1 MKTSAIVQRV
11 VDFLKLHPP
20 FMWLS
25 EEALIAIGSSGRVRY
40 HEQGELLYAE
50 GSACSRRF
58 WVVQKGAIRL
68 FRPSPSGKEI
78 TLDLCGVGDIAG
90 AEGMAG
96 IEHFDHQA
104 LIDKEAILYQLDLA
118 LLQHWCTTSPR
129 ASRYMKVL
137 LANDHAPAVAEEGAP
152 AADDPAAHRSS
163 IFDTPLRTTSAGAGS
178 LGSPGTTA
186 AALAR
191 ALIAGPGIVWI
202 CDPPS
207 TLLGSVAQNEIV
219 TAMAT
224 GQLTAESTGRSI
236 MNPTVVT
243 VTPDATVGHAL
254 LQMVRHGVSALA
266 VTRDGTR
273 HSEVTGTITAAAIIE
288 AGAGPVLTLMQRLA
302 ASPDPSSAAA
312 PLAALRL
319 WLQQHCQSPQ
329 DAAWIGSLWQ
339 SAVHQALQITLGTLP
354 HHQSI
359 APLLVGGLGRGEAM
373 GNESPQ
379 ILGLSRAGTTPD
391 EAAQWFSH
399 MQTAVAQLGLGT
411 PPSIEQPVKSLG
423 EWSQLFSE
431 LIANPVAHS
440 IWDAISWFDLA
451 PLQPTDDPLVAPLRS
466 LIRQQLVRH
475 PNFVRLLANDAFE
488 NLPPITIVE
497 GYAVAADGLQLSTLD
512 LDTHGLQAIT
522 SVARVFHIDSGM
534 PDAAHTLERL
544 ERAAIRHSEHAAILR
559 AASHAFLIL
568 HSFRLRHAPDDGQLQ
583 PSVLHRADQ
592 VLLKS
597 AFRGV
602 ADLLT
607 LTSRHYG
614 V

>member
-68 FRPSPSGKEI
+68 LRLSPSGKEI

-104 LIDKEAILYQLDLA
+104 LIDKEAILYQLDLS
-118 LLQHWCTTSPR
+118 LLQHWCSTSPR

-163 IFDTPLRTTSAGAGS
+163 IFDTPLRPTSAGAES
-178 LGSPGTTA
+178 LGSPSTTA

-254 LQMVRHGVSALA
+254 LQMVRHGVRALA
-266 VTRDGTR
+266 VTRDGT
-273 HSEVTGTITAAAIIE
+273 AA
-288 AGAGPVLTLMQRLA
+288 GLA
-302 ASPDPSSAAA
+302 S
-312 PLAALRL
+312 
-319 WLQQHCQSPQ
+319 
-329 DAAWIGSLWQ
+329 
-339 SAVHQALQITLGTLP
+339 
-354 HHQSI
+354 
-359 APLLVGGLGRGEAM
+359 
-373 GNESPQ
+373 
-379 ILGLSRAGTTPD
+379 
-391 EAAQWFSH
+391 
-399 MQTAVAQLGLGT
+399 
-411 PPSIEQPVKSLG
+411 
-423 EWSQLFSE
+423 
-431 LIANPVAHS
+431 
-440 IWDAISWFDLA
+440 
-451 PLQPTDDPLVAPLRS
+451 
-466 LIRQQLVRH
+466 
-475 PNFVRLLANDAFE
+475 
-488 NLPPITIVE
+488 
-497 GYAVAADGLQLSTLD
+497 
-512 LDTHGLQAIT
+512 
-522 SVARVFHIDSGM
+522 
-534 PDAAHTLERL
+534 
-544 ERAAIRHSEHAAILR
+544 
-559 AASHAFLIL
+559 
-568 HSFRLRHAPDDGQLQ
+568 
-583 PSVLHRADQ
+583 
-592 VLLKS
+592 
-597 AFRGV
+597 
-602 ADLLT
+602 
-607 LTSRHYG
+607 
-614 V
+614 

>member
-1 MKTSAIVQRV
+1 M
-11 VDFLKLHPP
+11 HP
-20 FMWLS
+20 
-25 EEALIAIGSSGRVRY
+25 I
-40 HEQGELLYAE
+40 
-50 GSACSRRF
+50 
-58 WVVQKGAIRL
+58 
-68 FRPSPSGKEI
+68 
-78 TLDLCGVGDIAG
+78 
-90 AEGMAG
+90 
-96 IEHFDHQA
+96 
-104 LIDKEAILYQLDLA
+104 
-118 LLQHWCTTSPR
+118 
-129 ASRYMKVL
+129 
-137 LANDHAPAVAEEGAP
+137 
-152 AADDPAAHRSS
+152 
-163 IFDTPLRTTSAGAGS
+163 GAGEWS

-191 ALIAGPGIVWI
+191 ALIAGPDIVWI

-312 PLAALRL
+312 PLATLRL

-359 APLLVGGLGRGEAM
+359 VPLLVGGLGRGEAM

-411 PPSIEQPVKSLG
+411 PPSIEQPVKSLD
-423 EWSQLFSE
+423 EWSQLFSD

-497 GYAVAADGLQLSTLD
+497 GYAVAADGLQMSTLD

-522 SVARVFHIDSGM
+522 SVARVFHIDFGM

-544 ERAAIRHSEHAAILR
+544 ERAAIHHPEHAPILR
-559 AASHAFLIL
+559 AAAYAFLIL
-568 HSFRLRHAPDDGQLQ
+568 HSFRLRHAPDNGQLQ